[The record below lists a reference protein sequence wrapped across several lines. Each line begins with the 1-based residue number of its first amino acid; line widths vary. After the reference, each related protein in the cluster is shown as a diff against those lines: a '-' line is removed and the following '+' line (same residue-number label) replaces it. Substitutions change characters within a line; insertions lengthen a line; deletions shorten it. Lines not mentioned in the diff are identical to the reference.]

1 MVLLRSYWRGRIIQ
15 YVFIVMVN
23 YLYRL
28 LNPDGA
34 VLKVLGKVFSFEST
48 IGMNGR
54 TWVKCD
60 SIDHTIL
67 IVNAIEQSEYM
78 TLSQIKQ
85 NVHRLAEG
93 MHE

>member
-1 MVLLRSYWRGRIIQ
+1 MAVARFFLL
-15 YVFIVMVN
+15 F
-23 YLYRL
+23 RL

-34 VLKVLGKVFSFEST
+34 LLKSLGKVIPFEST
-48 IGMNGR
+48 VGMNGR
-54 TWVKCD
+54 TWVNSN

-85 NVHRLAEG
+85 NVHRLAEELRG
-93 MHE
+93 